1 MMYDVAHRIEIKP
14 KKKQLGYFYQSFG
27 CSRLAYNWALHR
39 MIEDFTVY
47 RTARESAEERGV
59 PMTGEERALRP
70 DVLKLKKEFNA
81 LKVKEFPF
89 VYEVSKYVTQ
99 QPFIELGRAFSN
111 FFRRLKAGEKP
122 GFPRYKRK
130 HSGEDSFY
138 IGGDQIQLSDYDPTN
153 KDERQKCTS
162 AKRQFVKIPNLGWV
176 KMQERLRFNGKVRS
190 ATFSRSGSR
199 LFVSFQVQIDEA
211 EMVRTHPYLAEKPV
225 GESIA
230 IDAGLKSKGTL
241 STGEHIENE
250 RPLKILLKKI
260 KKVQRQMSRCV
271 YPKTKAD
278 RDNGVKPSNH
288 FLQLARK
295 LGDLMRRVTNIRTDS
310 LQKLTTVLVR
320 NFDAIVIE
328 DLNLKGMVK
337 NHRLAGAISDT
348 AIGRMFQML
357 EYKSGW
363 KGTRVI
369 KVDRFYPSSKTCSCC
384 GNVKKELKLSERIYR
399 CEKCGMVLDRDYNA
413 SLNLLNWAHEKM
425 GVGHSFKPL
434 DCQILRQCLDT
445 NRIRYKVA
453 EDRKPH

>member
-1 MMYDVAHRIEIKP
+1 
-14 KKKQLGYFYQSFG
+14 
-27 CSRLAYNWALHR
+27 
-39 MIEDFTVY
+39 
-47 RTARESAEERGV
+47 
-59 PMTGEERALRP
+59 
-70 DVLKLKKEFNA
+70 
-81 LKVKEFPF
+81 
-89 VYEVSKYVTQ
+89 
-99 QPFIELGRAFSN
+99 
-111 FFRRLKAGEKP
+111 
-122 GFPRYKRK
+122 
-130 HSGEDSFY
+130 
-138 IGGDQIQLSDYDPTN
+138 
-153 KDERQKCTS
+153 
-162 AKRQFVKIPNLGWV
+162 
-176 KMQERLRFNGKVRS
+176 
-190 ATFSRSGSR
+190 
-199 LFVSFQVQIDEA
+199 
-211 EMVRTHPYLAEKPV
+211 
-225 GESIA
+225 
-230 IDAGLKSKGTL
+230 
-241 STGEHIENE
+241 
-250 RPLKILLKKI
+250 
-260 KKVQRQMSRCV
+260 MSRCV

-328 DLNLKGMVK
+328 DLNLKGMIK